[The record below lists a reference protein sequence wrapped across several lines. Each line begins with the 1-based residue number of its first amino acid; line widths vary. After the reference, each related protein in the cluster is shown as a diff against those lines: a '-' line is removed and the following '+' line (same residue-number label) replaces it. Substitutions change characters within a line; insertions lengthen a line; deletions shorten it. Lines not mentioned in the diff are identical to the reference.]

1 MYIICIY
8 NVMYM
13 LCICY
18 VYVMYMLCICYV
30 YVYILCI
37 YNVMYTNRKCQRT
50 HFLST
55 YKFANLELKLSNAEY
70 LKS

>member
-1 MYIICIY
+1 
-8 NVMYM
+8 MYM

-37 YNVMYTNRKCQRT
+37 YNERT